1 MSGFPLSRCV
11 CEPDSLSLPFQKLEK
26 AALIESGEGSSLP
39 FFLGCVPSSLT
50 CPTVTCRDVP
60 HLTVMD
66 PAAGVWSRMP

>member
-39 FFLGCVPSSLT
+39 FFWV
-50 CPTVTCRDVP
+50 VCRALSHALLSPVGMSDI
-60 HLTVMD
+60 
-66 PAAGVWSRMP
+66 